1 MQGVLVLFSKTTN
14 KSSGKTSKSDCEIPQ
29 LSGVFQRM
37 DAAGKAGR
45 KAEMSTR
52 IILTC

>member
-1 MQGVLVLFSKTTN
+1 MQGVLVLFLKTTKN
-14 KSSGKTSKSDCEIPQ
+14 RIGEISKSDREIPQ

-37 DAAGKAGR
+37 DAEDKPGTKV
-45 KAEMSTR
+45 ETSTR